1 MIQSSKHNKHNNS
14 HSNSNNDTQCKIT
27 NRNHSN
33 TSSTQQR
40 MCQGICE
47 PNNIVLDA
55 QIATHTIERSY
66 HFPLFTPGCKTRNPS
81 KFRLTFARREIG
93 FECEALIQY
102 MDEDTGIFHYLISC
116 DIQPKN
122 KQYEDG
128 EFYVIPIMEHP
139 IHNIIGKCELPIM
152 RLVVFYKQIQITIMC
167 FGIENGSRSRIVK
180 SDKYMRKIFG
190 YTYTPNR
197 ISQQTIYQQILI
209 FGSNR
214 LENYLDISPT
224 TTCATYN
231 NHNTVSSQ

>member
-1 MIQSSKHNKHNNS
+1 MTQNHKQNKHNNRHS
-14 HSNSNNDTQCKIT
+14 NSNSNNDTQCKIT
-27 NRNHSN
+27 NRNHNNTNN

-102 MDEDTGIFHYLISC
+102 MDEDTGIFHLISC

-128 EFYVIPIMEHP
+128 EL
-139 IHNIIGKCELPIM
+139 N
-152 RLVVFYKQIQITIMC
+152 
-167 FGIENGSRSRIVK
+167 S
-180 SDKYMRKIFG
+180 
-190 YTYTPNR
+190 
-197 ISQQTIYQQILI
+197 
-209 FGSNR
+209 
-214 LENYLDISPT
+214 
-224 TTCATYN
+224 
-231 NHNTVSSQ
+231 